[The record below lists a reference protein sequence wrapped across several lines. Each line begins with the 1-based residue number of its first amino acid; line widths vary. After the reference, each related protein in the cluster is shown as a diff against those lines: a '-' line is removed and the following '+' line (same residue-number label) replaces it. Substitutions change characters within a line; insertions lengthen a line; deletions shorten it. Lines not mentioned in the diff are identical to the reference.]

1 MCHEM
6 PFFPPH
12 PFKNTKT
19 VLACGL
25 YENHWWTDCC
35 SRRDQPSRF
44 GLELSPPFFPTP
56 MNSEGSVPAIANE
69 NVEAWGTK
77 QSGKYW
83 SPVLPAFLFK
93 AICVVGALQGRWP
106 FARG

>member
-1 MCHEM
+1 
-6 PFFPPH
+6 
-12 PFKNTKT
+12 
-19 VLACGL
+19 
-25 YENHWWTDCC
+25 
-35 SRRDQPSRF
+35 
-44 GLELSPPFFPTP
+44 